1 MTTPTT
7 TTTRRRPQWMIA
19 TRTLLVAH
27 LHLAAWLFGTGAIV
41 LVAGHAVVSIYD
53 FDRYP
58 MSWFGT
64 HGATWFAFALSI
76 VFVVTYLPLHVTS
89 GMTRRSFIR
98 SNLIV
103 VAAIGCL
110 YGSALGILSAIE
122 GAVFE
127 LTVPDFMH
135 SLPGWSGPWLLAAGQ
150 SLLTAAGLLS
160 GLLVGMAYY
169 RTGPWRGTLL
179 LVLTVAP
186 VLLVVFAL
194 DPSAPW
200 QRLLWGPDATFNP
213 VVGVLL
219 SLGIL
224 AAGAAAF
231 TLITRRV
238 PINTVEA

>member
-7 TTTRRRPQWMIA
+7 NRPRPQWMTAARI
-19 TRTLLVAH
+19 LIGAH
-27 LHLAAWLFGTGAIV
+27 LQLAAWLFGTGVIV
-41 LVAGHAVVSIYD
+41 LAVAHAAVSIYG
-53 FDRYP
+53 FERYP

-64 HGATWFAFALSI
+64 HGATWFAFALAI
-76 VFVVTYLPLHVTS
+76 IFVIAYLPLHVTS

-98 SNLIV
+98 ANLTGV
-103 VAAIGCL
+103 VLIGCL
-110 YGSALGILSAIE
+110 YGGALGAISAIE
-122 GAVFE
+122 AAIFD

-135 SLPGWSGPWLLAAGQ
+135 TLPGWSGPWLLAAGQ

-160 GLLVGMAYY
+160 GLLVAMAYY

-186 VLLVVFAL
+186 VLLVIFAI

-213 VVGVLL
+213 VIGVLL
-219 SLGIL
+219 SLVFL
-224 AAGAAAF
+224 AAAAAAF

-238 PINTVEA
+238 PIKSVEA